1 MIIQRLPRI
10 SYAVS
15 TVALATIAIA
25 LIAGV
30 TGDALAAEDEY
41 SFHRDHVLGTS
52 FDLKVRGASRQQ
64 AEACEQAILAEIE
77 RLNKILN
84 SHNPDSEISRLAT
97 ASVRNS
103 FKCSADLYN
112 VMQACNSWRIRT
124 TGAFDA
130 NVGEL
135 FALWQAAAKSNELPT
150 ANQLAEATGRLK
162 KSSWRLD
169 TRDRTV
175 KTSSKLHLMTD
186 GLAKG
191 YIIDKALAAGRKQ
204 TPHAKGLL
212 LDIGGDIAT
221 WSAPGAGD
229 AGKWLVDVANP
240 FRSEDNAPAAATLSL
255 AGRSVATSGSYA
267 RYFKI
272 GSKRYSRII
281 DPRSGRPADG
291 VVSATVVADDTVTAD
306 ALATAMCVLT
316 PYSGVAL
323 ANRLSNVECLIVD
336 SAGKKHRSRNWS
348 APQSTKTTGAP
359 TPTVGGGSNGDRW
372 PEGYCVTIG
381 LTLKENP
388 SSSRSRSR
396 KKKKYNRPYV
406 AVMIVDKSGE
416 PVKTLALWV
425 ERKTKYDK
433 DLKEWYRMGS
443 SYRAQT
449 RRAVSRSTRGPGE
462 YTLLWD
468 GRDDNGKPV
477 KPGVY
482 GLSIEINREG
492 GSHVYMKANINCRN
506 SPDSARMEPNNESDG
521 AWAKYG
527 PQK

>member
-1 MIIQRLPRI
+1 MFIQRYPGIHRT
-10 SYAVS
+10 AS
-15 TVALATIAIA
+15 TLALTTSAIVLVAA
-25 LIAGV
+25 V
-30 TGDALAAEDEY
+30 TGDAPAAEDEY
-41 SFHRDHVLGTS
+41 SFHRDHILGTS
-52 FDLKVRGASRQQ
+52 FDLKVRGTSRLQ
-64 AEACEQAILAEIE
+64 AEACERAILAEIE

-84 SHNPDSEISRLAT
+84 SRIPDSEISRLAAGRT
-97 ASVRNS
+97 RNS

-112 VMQACNSWRIRT
+112 VMKACNSWRIRT

-135 FALWQAAAKSNELPT
+135 FELWQAAAKSNKLPT
-150 ANQLAEATGRLK
+150 AKQLAEATGRLK
-162 KSSWRLD
+162 KASWRLD
-169 TRDRTV
+169 TRARTV
-175 KTSSKLHLMTD
+175 RASSKLHLMTD

-204 TPHAKGLL
+204 TPQAKGLL
-212 LDIGGDIAT
+212 VDIGGDIAT

-229 AGKWLVDVANP
+229 AGKWPVGVADP
-240 FRSEDNAPAAATLSL
+240 FRSEDNAPPAATLSL
-255 AGRSVATSGSYA
+255 ANRSVATSGSYA

-291 VVSATVVADDTVTAD
+291 VVSATVVADDTVSAD

-316 PYSGVAL
+316 PYRSVAL

-348 APQSTKTTGAP
+348 APESTKSTDRPIPTAGA
-359 TPTVGGGSNGDRW
+359 GSDRW
-372 PEGYCVTIG
+372 PDGYCVKIG
-381 LTLKENP
+381 LTLRENP
-388 SSSRSRSR
+388 PSRSR
-396 KKKKYNRPYV
+396 KKKKKYHRPYV
-406 AVMIVDKSGE
+406 GVMIADDGGNT
-416 PVKTLALWV
+416 VKTLALWV

-433 DLKEWYRMGS
+433 ELKDWYRMGRG
-443 SYRAQT
+443 YRAKV
-449 RRAVSRSTRGPGE
+449 RRAVSRGTRGPGD

-468 GRDDNGKPV
+468 GRNDDGKPV
-477 KPGVY
+477 KPGNY
-482 GLSIEINREG
+482 GLLIEINREG
-492 GSHVYMKANINCRN
+492 GSHVYMRANINCRT
-506 SPDSARMEPNNESDG
+506 SPASARMEPNNESEG